1 VSERLPFSLDELPG
15 RTVRGVAV
23 NGAFLVL
30 VDVLVLAQG
39 LIVARELGPRELG
52 LYGIV
57 SITVVTL
64 IALKRVGID
73 EAYVQ
78 QNESEQEREFQL
90 AFTLDLLLALLFAAA
105 IAVLAPLIAA
115 AYGDSRLLLLMLA
128 LAYLPI
134 AQALQA
140 PLWVFFRRMDFL
152 RQRGLQAIVPVVNFA
167 VTVPLVLSGVGVWSL
182 VIGAA
187 AGNLACVAMA
197 ARLSP
202 YRMRLRFDRAALS
215 RYFAFSWPIFVVTL
229 GGLLINQGQVI
240 AFNIE
245 GGLVATGLLAL
256 AVGLTRY
263 ADRADQ
269 IISPAIY
276 PAICAVTDRTP
287 TLERLFAVSTRMA
300 AVWSLGL
307 GALFVLFAP
316 DLVEF
321 FLDESWEPAVVL
333 LQGLAAAGALYYL
346 GFGAIAFAR
355 GMGRPQLAAPEAYAA
370 VGVFLAVAVP
380 ALFLWGRTAFVAGL
394 IASSLAVL
402 AVRARYVRRLLPG
415 LDLARLAGRA
425 VAPLVPACA
434 GVGLVRLALWGS
446 ERTPLQAAVELVLF
460 LVLYAAATWA
470 YERGLA
476 RELVQLARGG
486 TPRLA

>member
-1 VSERLPFSLDELPG
+1 VSDRLPFSLDELPS

-30 VDVLVLAQG
+30 AEGLVLAQG
-39 LIVARELGPRELG
+39 LIAARALGPRELG

-57 SITVVTL
+57 SITVLTL

-78 QNESEQEREFQL
+78 QDEHEQEREFQL
-90 AFTLDLLLALLFAAA
+90 AFTLDLLLAALFAVA
-105 IAVLAPLIAA
+105 IAALAPLVAA
-115 AYGDSRLLLLMLA
+115 VYGDSRLLLLMLA
-128 LAYLPI
+128 LSYLPI

-182 VIGAA
+182 VIGGVC
-187 AGNLACVAMA
+187 GNLACLAMA

-202 YRMRLRFDRAALS
+202 YRLRLRLDRAALS

-229 GGLLINQGQVI
+229 GGLLVNQGQVL
-240 AFNIE
+240 AFNVE
-245 GGLVATGLLAL
+245 GGLLATGYLAL

-276 PAICAVTDRTP
+276 PAICAVADRGS
-287 TLERLFAVSTRMA
+287 TLERLFTVSTRMA

-316 DLVEF
+316 DLVDL
-321 FLDESWEPAVVL
+321 FLDDSWQPAVVL
-333 LQGLAAAGALYYL
+333 LQGLAAVAALYQL

-355 GMGRPQLAAPEAYAA
+355 GMGRPRLPAAEAYVA
-370 VGVFLAVAVP
+370 VGTFLALAVP
-380 ALFLWGRTAFVAGL
+380 ALFLWGRTAFVLGMV
-394 IASSLAVL
+394 ASALSIL

-425 VAPLVPACA
+425 LAPLLPACA
-434 GVGLVRLALWGS
+434 AVAVVRLALWGT
-446 ERTPLQAAVELVLF
+446 ERTPLQAAAELALF
-460 LVLYAAATWA
+460 LGVYAAATWA
-470 YERGLA
+470 EERGLA
-476 RELVQLARGG
+476 RELMQLARRG